1 MYQWY
6 PVNGIAEKTG
16 LVGYNAI
23 TACTVVQSV
32 VKAKS
37 QSNGNGQISIPRG
50 AKTPERILMKLE
62 IYNYVVG
69 MTIHAINVTL

>member
-6 PVNGIAEKTG
+6 RDPVNGIAEKTG

-23 TACTVVQSV
+23 TPYTVVQAV

-37 QSNGNGQISIPRG
+37 RSNGNG
-50 AKTPERILMKLE
+50 
-62 IYNYVVG
+62 
-69 MTIHAINVTL
+69 